1 MLSLSSYLSFISF
14 IFVCKWN
21 MKQIHN
27 KRMLCQIH
35 YFQEFIYLI
44 TFIIYN
50 KQKYSVY
57 KVLTRH
63 SQCC

>member
-1 MLSLSSYLSFISF
+1 
-14 IFVCKWN
+14 
-21 MKQIHN
+21 
-27 KRMLCQIH
+27 MLCQIH